1 MAAMCREDNQQFLM
15 TNHLQD
21 RESTHGGMVIG
32 ESMGIISKVVS
43 SKI

>member
-1 MAAMCREDNQQFLM
+1 MAAIFQGDNQQFLM

-21 RESTHGGMVIG
+21 KESTHGGMVIG
-32 ESMGIISKVVS
+32 EGMEIISEAVS